1 MYRTISLLLLLS
13 LATCHS
19 GDEKKNTTI
28 PVKQIL
34 TGATLRYEPP
44 RDGKAEVA
52 RYQFTRG
59 HYGIKPEGIAML
71 LIVREGVN
79 KNTYVKTEK
88 GGLPAIKIMSLK
100 TLPIMNWNDRE
111 NSGMYSGDDLTPLRL
126 SITAEEWCGNNY
138 LEWVSRGDKAHLI
151 GRSYIEDMVPKD
163 EDVSLQKGYYLYEQ
177 MPLLVRAMVTG
188 EPTAKIR
195 LIVPQSAYLQPSE
208 EELSV
213 TLSRKEEAKITVP
226 AGTFE
231 TVLIEVSAD
240 KPNPKF
246 PAPERY
252 WLEKKEHFIV
262 KAERNEVHSEFGK
275 FKAERG
281 QYALL
286 DIHRIPYWE
295 KAIPPLQGNAA
306 SVLRATYDNQ
316 LEIDFFK
323 IVGDK
328 FKGGFNVDTFLQSP
342 EGKNL
347 PPEYISDPKGQN
359 RVAKERD
366 NKGGWFYDLSQNV
379 GGKPGR
385 FVPNVPSE
393 QYQPKS
399 MLDR

>member
-1 MYRTISLLLLLS
+1 MHRTISLLLLLS

-34 TGATLRYEPP
+34 PRATLRYEPP

-59 HYGIKPEGIAML
+59 HYGIEPEGIAML

-275 FKAERG
+275 FKASMPSLISTEYLTGRRRSLRYRG
-281 QYALL
+281 TRRLCFVRPTTISL
-286 DIHRIPYWE
+286 RSTSLRSLEISLR
-295 KAIPPLQGNAA
+295 AA
-306 SVLRATYDNQ
+306 SMLIPSYRAQRARTSRPSISATLR
-316 LEIDFFK
+316 
-323 IVGDK
+323 DK
-328 FKGGFNVDTFLQSP
+328 T
-342 EGKNL
+342 
-347 PPEYISDPKGQN
+347 
-359 RVAKERD
+359 A
-366 NKGGWFYDLSQNV
+366 
-379 GGKPGR
+379 
-385 FVPNVPSE
+385 
-393 QYQPKS
+393 
-399 MLDR
+399 